1 MRVAPARWDRAVAL
15 RIVTLSAVGFA
26 ALYAYSRPESAS
38 GPPRALAGAPALPFA
53 LTPLG
58 QVESPTAMVVAAR
71 EGGAKVMF
79 VAEQAGAVVALEL
92 DPAGR
97 ATERRVVLTV
107 PGVASGG
114 ETGLLG
120 LALAPGWPGDARAFV
135 NFTVAQGS
143 TGLSTVVAS
152 VPLPERGGVD
162 DAGARAGLREV
173 LRFEQPYS
181 NHNGGAVVFGPDGML
196 YVAVGDGGSG
206 GDPQG
211 HAQDLGD
218 WLGSILRIDV
228 LGGSPYRVPADNPF
242 VGRPGALPEI
252 WAYGV
257 RNPWGMHVD
266 RGGDHGLWFAD
277 VGQGTYE
284 EVNRGRAGANYGWN
298 AREGLHAFGGPTLP
312 GRGFVDPVAEYTH
325 EVGVAVTGGVVC
337 RDPRLS
343 GLAGTYL
350 YADFGTGVFFGVPPG
365 GAGTALGTT
374 NLHPSTFADDAGGQ
388 VYVADYGGVVYRLDP
403 AP

>member
-1 MRVAPARWDRAVAL
+1 VRLAPARWDRAVAL
-15 RIVTLSAVGFA
+15 RIVLLSAVGLGA
-26 ALYAYSRPESAS
+26 VYAYVRVD
-38 GPPRALAGAPALPFA
+38 RAPGAARAAAAGLALPFA
-53 LTPLG
+53 FTPVG
-58 QVESPTAMVVAAR
+58 RVHSPTAMVVAER
-71 EGGAKVMF
+71 ENGAKVIF
-79 VAEQAGAVVALEL
+79 VAEQAGTIVALEV

-97 ATERRVVLTV
+97 GAEARTVLTV

-120 LALAPGWPGDARAFV
+120 LALAPSWPDDPRAFI
-135 NFTVAQGS
+135 NYTTAQGS
-143 TGLSTVVAS
+143 TGLSTIVAG
-152 VPLPERGGVD
+152 VPLPGRGEVD
-162 DAGARAGLREV
+162 DVGVRAGLREV
-173 LRFEQPYS
+173 LRFEQPYA
-181 NHNGGAVVFGPDGML
+181 NHNSGAVVFGPDGML

-206 GDPQG
+206 GDPEG

-242 VGRPGALPEI
+242 VSRAGALPET

-266 RGGDHGLWFAD
+266 RGGDHGIWFAD

-298 AREGLHAFGGPTLP
+298 AREGLHAFGGPTSP

-325 EVGVAVTGGVVC
+325 EVGVSVTGGVVC
-337 RDPRLS
+337 RDPRMPALE
-343 GLAGTYL
+343 GTYL

-365 GAGTALGTT
+365 GAGTVLGATDL
-374 NLHPSTFADDAGGQ
+374 NPSTFADDASGQ

-403 AP
+403 IR

>member
-1 MRVAPARWDRAVAL
+1 MRLVPARWDAAAAL
-15 RIVTLSAVGFA
+15 RIGVLSLLGFVVVY
-26 ALYAYSRPESAS
+26 ALSRPDVAS
-38 GPPRALAGAPALPFA
+38 GPPRALASAPALPFA
-53 LTPLG
+53 LTPVG
-58 QVESPTAMVVAAR
+58 RVKSPTAMGVAAR
-71 EGGAKVMF
+71 ADGATVLF
-79 VAEQAGAVVALEL
+79 VAEQEGTVVAIEV
-92 DPAGR
+92 DAAGR
-97 ATERRVVLTV
+97 ATDPRPVLTV
-107 PGVASGG
+107 PGVKAGG
-114 ETGLLG
+114 EAGLLG
-120 LALAPGWPGDARAFV
+120 LALAPTWPADPRAFV
-135 NFTVAQGS
+135 NFTTAEGS

-152 VPLPERGGVD
+152 VPLPERGSVD
-162 DAGARAGLREV
+162 DVGAGLREV

-181 NHNGGAVVFGPDGML
+181 NHNAGAVLFGPDGML

-206 GDPQG
+206 GDPEG

-298 AREGLHAFGGPTLP
+298 AREGLHAFGGPTAP
-312 GRGFVDPVAEYTH
+312 GRGFADPVAEYTH
-325 EVGVAVTGGVVC
+325 EVGVSVTGGVVC
-337 RDPRLS
+337 RDPRLPA
-343 GLAGTYL
+343 LAGTYL

-365 GAGTALGTT
+365 GAGTVLGASS
-374 NLHPSTFADDAGGQ
+374 LHPSTFADAPGGQ

-403 AP
+403 RP